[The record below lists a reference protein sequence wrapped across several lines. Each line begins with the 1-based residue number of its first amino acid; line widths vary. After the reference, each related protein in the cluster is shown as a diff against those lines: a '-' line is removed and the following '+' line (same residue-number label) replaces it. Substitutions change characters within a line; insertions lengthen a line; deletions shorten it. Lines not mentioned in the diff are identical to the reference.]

1 MKRTIVIIL
10 LCIAAG
16 PASGRQVTGR
26 QVTGSEVS
34 GSEVSEWDRSEIM
47 TRGSVGLPELLRTL
61 EPMRY
66 WSTDRFSLRLVDS
79 GMGGAHA
86 RGPSIVVDN
95 LPMTSPFFDRTPYE
109 LVPLLSS
116 DIASITLRSG
126 LDVLDNGDL
135 TDGII
140 EITTLRPKGF
150 SIRGAV
156 GLTNET
162 GDPGPAIYS
171 NAEAKNVDRSGP
183 TAGLRMSWGS
193 ENVYV
198 QAGFDTDSYHMTDE
212 RLDRR
217 IWRLYAGDR
226 KPIVTHATPNVRLS
240 LLYTRFQ
247 LEVKAGHTIKND
259 FLFEE
264 DAGREWPHKEYRTWA
279 VGNASLGLNRQW
291 TLGLTSGYTHL
302 RTGNLAAQTILP
314 GNLEWTSAFGQLSL
328 GTKQGF
334 GAWTVSLGGKT
345 RDLRQQT
352 GIQKELVPLG
362 SISNTG
368 FGHSKLELD
377 LGKRSILSLSVG
389 AQNHLGSLN
398 TPTPWSYF
406 SKLALRH
413 TKASGGLLEIVATL
427 GSDVSNDL
435 LTTQNLVVRGASL
448 GDWATGIHPPPF
460 ITRANTREISLYS
473 SSFVRPDL
481 LLWIS
486 LRGRTVEGLTAPER
500 TLVKDE
506 FDHQFLGATSFKIG
520 QSGHVVSPS
529 VGFVLTRPKAKMR
542 FSYQYSRLV
551 VGENLYFW
559 KHFVGLSP
567 HQLTGSISVT
577 PASRF
582 HLFVL
587 ARMGSQTVWPDY
599 NSKGY
604 GTLPRTFELEG
615 TLSKELWR
623 DNMRVSL
630 SFLNVLDTSLIRHPA
645 GVDEQF
651 AVRLGVFVRFSDSEA
666 SAQAK

>member
-1 MKRTIVIIL
+1 MVV
-10 LCIAAG
+10 G
-16 PASGRQVTGR
+16 PALGRQFAR
-26 QVTGSEVS
+26 KEIS
-34 GSEVSEWDRSEIM
+34 GSQTTEWDHSDIM
-47 TRGSVGLPELLRTL
+47 MRGSVGLPELLRTL

-66 WSTDRFSLRLVDS
+66 WSTDRFSLRLVGV

-86 RGPSIVVDN
+86 SGPSVVVDN

-116 DIASITLRSG
+116 DIASIRLRSG
-126 LDVLDNGDL
+126 LNVLDNGDL

-150 SIRGAV
+150 SLRGGV

-171 NAEAKNVDRSGP
+171 NASAKNVDRSGP

-193 ENVYV
+193 EKVYV

-212 RLDRR
+212 RLEGR
-217 IWRLYAGDR
+217 IWRLYAGNR
-226 KPIVTHATPNVRLS
+226 KPLVTHATPNIRLS

-247 LEVKAGHTIKND
+247 LKVKAGHTIKND

-279 VGNASLGLNRQW
+279 VGNASLGLTRRW

-302 RTGNLAAQTILP
+302 RTGNLAAQFALP
-314 GNLEWTSAFGQLSL
+314 GNFEWTSAFGQLSL

-334 GAWTVSLGGKT
+334 GTWTLSLGGKS
-345 RDLRQQT
+345 RDLKQQS
-352 GIQKELVPLG
+352 GFKEALVPLG
-362 SISNTG
+362 SVSNAG

-377 LGKRSILSLSVG
+377 LGNRSVLSLSVG
-389 AQNHLGSLN
+389 AKNHLGSLN

-413 TKASGGLLEIVATL
+413 TKSSGGLLEAVATL
-427 GSDVSNDL
+427 GSDVSDDL
-435 LTTQNLVVRGASL
+435 LTTQNLITRGASF
-448 GDWATGIHPPPF
+448 GDWAPGTTPPPF
-460 ITRANTREISLYS
+460 TTRANTRELAFFS
-473 SSFVRPDL
+473 SSFVRPSL

-486 LRGRTVEGLTAPER
+486 IKGRTIQGLTAPER

-506 FDHQFLGATSFKIG
+506 FDHQFLGTTSFKIG

-529 VGFVLTRPKAKMR
+529 VGFELARPKAKMR
-542 FSYQYSRLV
+542 LSYQYIRLV
-551 VGENLYFW
+551 VGDNLYFW

-567 HQLTGSISVT
+567 HQATGSITAT
-577 PASRF
+577 PVSRF

-587 ARMGSQTVWPDY
+587 ARMGTQTVWPDY
-599 NSKGY
+599 NSDGY

-615 TLSKELWR
+615 TLSKEFWG

-630 SFLNVLDTSLIRHPA
+630 SFLNVLDSPLIRHPA

-651 AVRLGVFVRFSDSEA
+651 AVRLGVFVSFSDSEA
-666 SAQAK
+666 SAQAKKHAK